1 MNKEILLSNIEE
13 YDYIK
18 NCFDIPKILV
28 EVYYMNQTVLEEIIE
43 LKQSFEEGGIY
54 LFEYFSKK
62 RLLKARLEYEIELRL
77 HTVMMLLIRQKI
89 SKSEYD
95 DYKSKI
101 ENTRNAY
108 IRLLA
113 DA

>member
-1 MNKEILLSNIEE
+1 MFCEILWRHRLSIL
-13 YDYIK
+13 IK
-18 NCFDIPKILV
+18 P
-28 EVYYMNQTVLEEIIE
+28 
-43 LKQSFEEGGIY
+43 
-54 LFEYFSKK
+54 
-62 RLLKARLEYEIELRL
+62 RL
-77 HTVMMLLIRQKI
+77 HTAMMLLIRQKI

-108 IRLLA
+108 IKLLA

>member
-1 MNKEILLSNIEE
+1 MSH
-13 YDYIK
+13 
-18 NCFDIPKILV
+18 
-28 EVYYMNQTVLEEIIE
+28 TVFEEIIE

-77 HTVMMLLIRQKI
+77 HTATMLLIRQKI

-101 ENTRNAY
+101 EHTRKKY
-108 IRLLA
+108 IKLLV

>member
-1 MNKEILLSNIEE
+1 MGR
-13 YDYIK
+13 
-18 NCFDIPKILV
+18 
-28 EVYYMNQTVLEEIIE
+28 TVFEEIIE
-43 LKQSFEEGGIY
+43 LKQSFEKGGIY

-62 RLLKARLEYEIELRL
+62 RLLKARLEYEIEQRL
-77 HTVMMLLIRQKI
+77 YTAMMLLIKQKI

-101 ENTRNAY
+101 ENTRKLY
-108 IRLLA
+108 IKLLA

>member
-1 MNKEILLSNIEE
+1 MSH
-13 YDYIK
+13 
-18 NCFDIPKILV
+18 
-28 EVYYMNQTVLEEIIE
+28 TVFEEIIE

-77 HTVMMLLIRQKI
+77 HTAMMLLIRQKI

-101 ENTRNAY
+101 EHTRIKY
-108 IRLLA
+108 IKLLV

>member
-1 MNKEILLSNIEE
+1 MSH
-13 YDYIK
+13 
-18 NCFDIPKILV
+18 
-28 EVYYMNQTVLEEIIE
+28 TVFEEIME
-43 LKQSFEEGGIY
+43 LKQSFEKGGIY

-77 HTVMMLLIRQKI
+77 HTAMMLLIRQKI

-95 DYKSKI
+95 NYKAKI

-108 IRLLA
+108 IKLLA

>member
-1 MNKEILLSNIEE
+1 
-13 YDYIK
+13 
-18 NCFDIPKILV
+18 
-28 EVYYMNQTVLEEIIE
+28 MNQTVLEEIME
-43 LKQSFEEGGIY
+43 LKQSFEKGGIY

-77 HTVMMLLIRQKI
+77 YTAMRLLTRQEI
-89 SKSEYD
+89 SKNEYD
-95 DYKSKI
+95 SYKSKI

-108 IRLLA
+108 LKLLA

>member
-1 MNKEILLSNIEE
+1 MSH
-13 YDYIK
+13 
-18 NCFDIPKILV
+18 
-28 EVYYMNQTVLEEIIE
+28 TVFEEIME
-43 LKQSFEEGGIY
+43 LKQSFEKGGIY

-77 HTVMMLLIRQKI
+77 HTAMMLLIRQKI

-95 DYKSKI
+95 NYKVKI

-108 IRLLA
+108 IKLLA

>member
-1 MNKEILLSNIEE
+1 MFCEILWRYRLSTL
-13 YDYIK
+13 IK
-18 NCFDIPKILV
+18 
-28 EVYYMNQTVLEEIIE
+28 
-43 LKQSFEEGGIY
+43 
-54 LFEYFSKK
+54 
-62 RLLKARLEYEIELRL
+62 LRL

>member
-1 MNKEILLSNIEE
+1 MGH
-13 YDYIK
+13 
-18 NCFDIPKILV
+18 
-28 EVYYMNQTVLEEIIE
+28 TVFEEIIE
-43 LKQSFEEGGIY
+43 LKQSFEKGGIY

-62 RLLKARLEYEIELRL
+62 RLLKARLEYEIEQRL
-77 HTVMMLLIRQKI
+77 YTAMMLLIKQKI

-101 ENTRNAY
+101 ENTRKLY
-108 IRLLA
+108 IKLLA

>member
-1 MNKEILLSNIEE
+1 
-13 YDYIK
+13 
-18 NCFDIPKILV
+18 
-28 EVYYMNQTVLEEIIE
+28 MNQTVLEEIIE
-43 LKQSFEEGGIY
+43 LKQSFEKGGIY

-62 RLLKARLEYEIELRL
+62 RLLKARLEYEIEQRL
-77 HTVMMLLIRQKI
+77 YTAMMLLIKQKI

-101 ENTRNAY
+101 ENTRKSY
-108 IRLLA
+108 IKLLA